1 MSGPEINWL
10 LALIVVRRV
19 KVNALYSRLNNAF
32 FFLSL
37 FGGRQHSTTAV
48 DGEKY
53 YKSSKSNDLLYCM
66 RTFLW
71 ELRIISV

>member
-1 MSGPEINWL
+1 MSGPEINRL

-32 FFLSL
+32 FSLSL

-48 DGEKY
+48 DGENTANQVRVITY
-53 YKSSKSNDLLYCM
+53 STVCVQFCGS
-66 RTFLW
+66 
-71 ELRIISV
+71 